1 MATFVDNVTLH
12 LKAGHGGN
20 GCVSVKREKFKPLA
34 GPDGGNG
41 GDGGDIVLLSDPQVT
56 TLLSFHRAPH
66 ISSQNGGPGMGDF
79 RSGFKGEELVLKV
92 PVGTVV
98 KESDGTE
105 IADMNVPGMRVV
117 IAPAGQ
123 GGLGNAALAS
133 TKRKAPG
140 FALLGTLGFEGDVV
154 LELKTLADVALVG
167 YPSAGKSSLIA
178 ALSAARP
185 KIADYPFTTLHPN
198 LGVVQA
204 GEVRYT
210 IADVPGLIEGAS
222 EGKGLGLEFL
232 RHVERCTALLHVID
246 CATLDP
252 GRDPLTDLDV
262 ILGELA
268 AYPVPAD
275 QTPLLRRP
283 QLIALNKIDV
293 PDAKDL
299 ADMVRPFLE
308 ERGYRV
314 FEISAV
320 SREGLQELSYALAGV
335 VEEGRKQTLAD
346 EVAPVIMLRPRAVDE
361 AGFTIRVEG
370 GSGGNIYRVLG
381 AKPERWVQQ
390 TDFNNDEAV
399 GYLADRLA
407 KLGVEDGLFKNG
419 AVAGSTVIIGEGNG
433 LVFDWEPTLTS
444 TAELM
449 TGPRGSDDRLYE
461 NTRRTNKQRR
471 DEYFDLMDAKTE
483 AREELV
489 REKDAGLWQVDEE
502 IANDS
507 Q

>member
-41 GDGGDIVLLSDPQVT
+41 GDGGDIVLFSDPQVT
-56 TLLSFHRAPH
+56 TLLSYHRSPH
-66 ISSQNGGPGMGDF
+66 INSPHGGPGMGDH
-79 RSGFKGEELVLKV
+79 RQGFKGEELVLSV

-98 KESDGTE
+98 KDPDGTV
-105 IADMNVPGMRVV
+105 IADMNIPGMRVV
-117 IAPAGQ
+117 VAPAGQ
-123 GGLGNAALAS
+123 GGLGNAALSS

-140 FALLGTLGFEGDVV
+140 FALLGTKGFEGDVM

-167 YPSAGKSSLIA
+167 YPSAGKSSLVA

-252 GRDPLTDLDV
+252 GRDPLSDLDV

-268 AYPVPAD
+268 AYPVPGD
-275 QTPLLRRP
+275 QTPLLDRP
-283 QLIALNKIDV
+283 QLIALNKVDV

-299 ADMVRPFLE
+299 ADMVRPYLE

-320 SREGLQELSYALAGV
+320 SHEGLRQLSFALAEL
-335 VEEGRKQTLAD
+335 VEQGRKDAIAN
-346 EVAPVIMLRPRAVDE
+346 EVVPVIMLRPRAVDDQ
-361 AGFTIRVEG
+361 GYTIRVEG
-370 GSGGNIYRVLG
+370 GSGGNIYRVIG
-381 AKPERWVQQ
+381 AKPERWVEQ
-390 TDFNNDEAV
+390 TDFNNEEAV

-407 KLGVEDGLFKNG
+407 KAGVEDMLFKKG

-433 LVFDWEPTLTS
+433 LVFDWEPTMTS
-444 TAELM
+444 AAELM
-449 TGPRGSDDRLYE
+449 TGPRGTDDRL
-461 NTRRTNKQRR
+461 NQNNRRTNKERR
-471 DEYFDLMDAKTE
+471 DTYYDLMDAKQE

-489 REKDAGLWQVDEE
+489 RERDAGLWQVDDE
-502 IANDS
+502 IEDES
-507 Q
+507 